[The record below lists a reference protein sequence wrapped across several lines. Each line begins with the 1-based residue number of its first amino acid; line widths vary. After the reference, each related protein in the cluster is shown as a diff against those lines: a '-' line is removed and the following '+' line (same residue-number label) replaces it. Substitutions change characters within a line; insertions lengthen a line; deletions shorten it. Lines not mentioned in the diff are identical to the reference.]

1 MRGGVLAVATS
12 PAIDRISLGRGG
24 VAEGIIRATE
34 ALETAGGKAIH
45 AAMVARALG
54 ARTHLVAPVGGR
66 RGELL
71 SDLLDTEGI
80 GSTLVAVAAETRAT
94 HTLVDADLGDLVEIH
109 DPPAALRPA
118 ECDALVSAA
127 RDKACFASV
136 AVIAGGLPP
145 GAPPDL
151 HARLVTNARAC
162 GTFTILD
169 SSSPEALELALL
181 ANPDLVKPN
190 RTELSALVSEGA
202 ASDRD
207 APLAV
212 LAGLA
217 ERLRE
222 RGPGAVWLSLGR
234 RGSVLASDASAL
246 HFNAPG
252 DRVVNAVGCGDALAG
267 GLAAGVARGLDLP
280 DSAALGVAA
289 AADKLGRLHS
299 GRVDSAGV
307 ERLLAQVERV
317 PVPAEAAVR
326 Q

>member
-1 MRGGVLAVATS
+1 MRGGVVAVATS

-24 VAEGIIRATE
+24 VAEGIVRATE
-34 ALETAGGKAIH
+34 TLETAGGKAVH

-54 ARTHLVAPVGGR
+54 ARTHLVAPAGGR

-71 SDLLDTEGI
+71 SDLLDAEGI
-80 GSTLVAVAAETRAT
+80 ESTLVAVEAETRAT

-109 DPPAALRPA
+109 DPPAALAPG
-118 ECDALVSAA
+118 ECDALIGVA
-127 RDKACFASV
+127 REKTCFASV

-151 HARLVTNARAC
+151 HARLVTHARAC
-162 GTFTILD
+162 GAFTIVD
-169 SSSPEALELALL
+169 SSSPEALELALF

-190 RTELSALVSEGA
+190 VAELSALLGEA
-202 ASDRD
+202 ATPDPD
-207 APLAV
+207 AQLAV

-222 RGPGAVWLSLGR
+222 RGAGAVWLSLGR
-234 RGSVLASDASAL
+234 RGSILASDAGVF

-252 DRVVNAVGCGDALAG
+252 DAVVNAVGCGDALAG
-267 GLAAGVARGLDLP
+267 GLAAGIARGLDLP
-280 DSAALGVAA
+280 DAAALGVAA

-299 GRVDSAGV
+299 GRVESTGV
-307 ERLLAQVERV
+307 ERLLARVERV

-326 Q
+326 R